1 MAKKMSKKVAKKAA
15 PKGAAALG
23 PVKLATASK
32 ARSKGEFF
40 RTIAE
45 NAGLSR
51 QQVVRVFDVMA
62 AIFEKDLS
70 KSGPGMVNVPGMMRV
85 TVKRMPATKSREGIN
100 PFTKE
105 PMTIKAKPARNVVK
119 VRPLKGLKALV

>member
-1 MAKKMSKKVAKKAA
+1 MAKKMSKKVAKK
-15 PKGAAALG
+15 PGSSLG
-23 PVKLATASK
+23 PVKLAAAAK
-32 ARSKGEFF
+32 ARSKGEFY
-40 RTIAE
+40 RAIAE

-51 QQVVRVFDVMA
+51 GQVLRVFEVMT

-85 TVKRMPATKSREGIN
+85 TVKRMPATKAREGIN

-105 PMTIKAKPARNVVK
+105 PMIIKAKPARNVVK